1 MEKGCYVRFIVDRS
15 SGHGDSEIYR
25 CSRPTRNAVMAN
37 QMNDN
42 EGFKPVP
49 RLAEPDPYGQS
60 ALLLVESLIHGLVA
74 RSILTLDEAVDVLTV
89 ALDVK
94 DEIAADL
101 GDSQY
106 TKDKSMELLA
116 AIRAS
121 LSNDLTS

>member
-1 MEKGCYVRFIVDRS
+1 
-15 SGHGDSEIYR
+15 
-25 CSRPTRNAVMAN
+25 MAN
-37 QMNDN
+37 QMNYN
-42 EGFKPVP
+42 HGFKPVP

-74 RSILTLDEAVDVLTV
+74 RSILTLDEAVDVVTV